1 MDFLTLTSSERI
13 ASNNRVVAVF
23 LSVTPAVLLSAGFSC
38 AIGSC
43 LSATCLGIM
52 LAVAAGVAI
61 ALGVLGFLPASKK
74 VPLWIALAAASM
86 ALLCALLIPSARWGF
101 YACANAVI
109 ARVNSIFGLYIP
121 LVAGAGMLC
130 EAVPLAVLAGV
141 FAGALGWLF
150 ANLSVSWP
158 TLLII
163 AICGTGSMALQLGD
177 SAVSMALGVAGW
189 LVQCRARELRGSTA
203 SLFQVLVGLGG
214 LCAACG
220 VLFALTA
227 SLVQPLPELSAM
239 SASAVKAVQSVRFG
253 EDTLPEGDLSQAVN
267 MNEGESTA
275 LSLAASKTLGDD
287 LLMKGFVGTT
297 FDGVSWGRG
306 DWMSY
311 EGEWSGMREW
321 LCQNGLTVAEQRA
334 AFDAEAERE
343 GGEPV
348 EAVEISVYASGANRR
363 YTYAPYTLRS
373 LGGTGA
379 MLTGSTI
386 LSMDLLPPKAYSE
399 IVDNVSVND
408 VIADSSW
415 LASSES
421 DYAKSERVYAAFVR
435 DNYLDVREEER
446 DAVDAYLFSSDS
458 WDAQAT
464 ASNAAVISRVRTMM
478 ASLAGET
485 ENPPTYTGA
494 SSFVAWFLGSAH
506 EGNSAYFA
514 TAATLAFRSQGIPA
528 RYVEGYRAADD
539 QLATAVDA
547 GVPLDLTAADA
558 HAWTEIYL
566 DGQGWTPV
574 EVTPGYYSQTLDAD
588 KIINVGEA
596 WSNGANDKTLDVGSV
611 AGQAEDKHRKD
622 VPVSH
627 SIPVVAK
634 VGIALICAV
643 IAVLLAL
650 FVRRLALRAWR
661 TRAIESDEQDIC
673 VPALYGYLALV
684 MKRGGV
690 DVFDETKPLD
700 CLDAFAAV
708 FPEIDPWEYRRAI
721 QLHQAYAFGG
731 RQLKPNELRTL
742 RRFTERLHRSMPTSQ
757 NVVERFRRYMLYAL

>member
-1 MDFLTLTSSERI
+1 MDFLTLTSTERI
-13 ASNNRVVAVF
+13 ASNNRVVAIF
-23 LSVTPAVLLSAGFSC
+23 LSVAPAVLLSAGFSC

-43 LSATCLGIM
+43 LSATCLGVM

-61 ALGVLGFLPASKK
+61 ALSVLGVLLVSKK
-74 VPLWIALAAASM
+74 APFWIALAAASV
-86 ALLCALLIPSARWGF
+86 ALICALLVPSARWGF

-109 ARVNSIFGLYIP
+109 ARINSIFGLYIP
-121 LVAGAGMLC
+121 LVAGAGMFC

-141 FAGALGWLF
+141 FAGAFGWLF

-163 AICGTGSMALQLGD
+163 VICGTGSMCLQLGD

-189 LVQCRARELRGSTA
+189 LVQCRAGELRGSTV
-203 SLFQVLVGLGG
+203 SLSQVFVGLGG

-239 SASAVKAVQSVRFG
+239 SASAAKAVQSIRFG
-253 EDTLPEGDLSQAVN
+253 EDTLPEGDLSQAAD
-267 MNEGESTA
+267 MNEGESTT
-275 LSLAASKTLGDD
+275 LSLTASKTLSDD

-321 LCQNGLTVAEQRA
+321 LRQNGLTVAEQRA

-348 EAVEISVYASGANRR
+348 EAVEISVFASGANRR

-373 LGGTGA
+373 LDGTGA

-386 LSMDLLPPKAYSE
+386 LSMDLLPSKAYSE

-446 DAVDAYLFSSDS
+446 NAIDAYLFSGDS
-458 WDAQAT
+458 WDAQT
-464 ASNAAVISRVRTMM
+464 TVSDTAVISRVRTMM
-478 ASLAGET
+478 ASLAGES
-485 ENPPTYTGA
+485 ENPPAYTGT
-494 SSFVAWFLGSAH
+494 SSFIAWFLGSAH

-539 QLATAVDA
+539 QLAAAVDA

-574 EVTPGYYSQTLDAD
+574 EVTPGYYSQALDAD
-588 KIINVGEA
+588 KIIDVGEA
-596 WSNGANDKTLDVGSV
+596 WSNGTNDKTLDVGSV
-611 AGQAEDKHRKD
+611 AGRDEDKHRKD
-622 VPVSH
+622 APVSH

-634 VGIALICAV
+634 VGVGLTGAV
-643 IAVLLAL
+643 IAALLAL
-650 FVRRLALRAWR
+650 LVRRFVLRVWR
-661 TRAIESDEQDIC
+661 TRTIESDEQDIC

-684 MKRGGV
+684 MKQSGV
-690 DVFDETKPLD
+690 DAFDDTKPLD

-731 RQLKPNELRTL
+731 RELKPNELRTL
-742 RRFTERLHRSMPTSQ
+742 RRFTKRLHRSMPASQ
-757 NVVERFRRYMLYAL
+757 NVIERFRRYMLHAL

>member
-1 MDFLTLTSSERI
+1 MDFLTLTSTERI
-13 ASNNRVVAVF
+13 ASNNRVVAIF
-23 LSVTPAVLLSAGFSC
+23 LSVAPAVLLSAGFSC

-43 LSATCLGIM
+43 LSATCLGVM

-61 ALGVLGFLPASKK
+61 ALSVLGVLLVSKK
-74 VPLWIALAAASM
+74 APFWIALAAASV
-86 ALLCALLIPSARWGF
+86 ALICALLVPSARWGF

-109 ARVNSIFGLYIP
+109 ARINSIFGLYIP

-141 FAGALGWLF
+141 FAGAFGWLF

-163 AICGTGSMALQLGD
+163 VICGTGSMCLQLGD

-189 LVQCRARELRGSTA
+189 LVQCRAGELRGSTV
-203 SLFQVLVGLGG
+203 SLSQVFVGLGG

-239 SASAVKAVQSVRFG
+239 SASAAKAVQSIRFG
-253 EDTLPEGDLSQAVN
+253 EDTLPEGDLSQAAD
-267 MNEGESTA
+267 MNEGESTT
-275 LSLAASKTLGDD
+275 LSLTASKTLSDD

-321 LCQNGLTVAEQRA
+321 LRQNDLTVAEQRA

-348 EAVEISVYASGANRR
+348 EAVEISVFASGANRR

-373 LGGTGA
+373 LDGTGA

-386 LSMDLLPPKAYSE
+386 LSMDLLPSKAYSE

-458 WDAQAT
+458 WDAQADVSDT
-464 ASNAAVISRVRTMM
+464 AVISRVRTMM

-485 ENPPTYTGA
+485 ENPPAYTGA
-494 SSFVAWFLGSAH
+494 PSFVAWFLGSAH

-514 TAATLAFRSQGIPA
+514 TAATLAFRSRGIPA

-539 QLATAVDA
+539 QLAAAVDA

-588 KIINVGEA
+588 KIIDVGEA
-596 WSNGANDKTLDVGSV
+596 WSNGTNDKTLDVGSV
-611 AGQAEDKHRKD
+611 AGQTEDKHRKD

-634 VGIALICAV
+634 VGVGLAGAV
-643 IAVLLAL
+643 IVVLLAL
-650 FVRRLALRAWR
+650 LVRRFVLRVWR

-684 MKRGGV
+684 MKQSGV
-690 DVFDETKPLD
+690 DAFDDTKPLD

-731 RQLKPNELRTL
+731 RELKPNELRTL
-742 RRFTERLHRSMPTSQ
+742 RRFTKRLHRSMPASQ
-757 NVVERFRRYMLYAL
+757 NVIERFRRYMLHAL

>member
-1 MDFLTLTSSERI
+1 MDFVTLASTERV

-23 LSVTPAVLLSAGFSC
+23 LSVVPAVLLSAGFSC
-38 AIGSC
+38 AIGWC
-43 LSATCLGIM
+43 LSATCMEIM
-52 LAVAAGVAI
+52 LGVAAGVAV
-61 ALGVLGFLPASKK
+61 ALGVLGVSLASKK
-74 VPLWIALAAASM
+74 VPFWIALAAAFV
-86 ALLCALLIPSARWGF
+86 ALLCALLVPSARWGF
-101 YACANAVI
+101 YACVNAVI
-109 ARVNSIFGLYIP
+109 GRVNTIFGLYIP
-121 LVAGAGMLC
+121 LVANAGLLC

-141 FAGALGWLF
+141 FAGSFAWLF

-158 TLLII
+158 TLLIV
-163 AICGTGSMALQLGD
+163 AICGAGSMALQVGD
-177 SAVSMALGVAGW
+177 SAMSMALGVTGW
-189 LVQCRARELRGSTA
+189 LVQCRARELRGSTVG
-203 SLFQVLVGLGG
+203 LPQVLVGLGG

-220 VLFALTA
+220 ALFALTA
-227 SLVQPLPELSAM
+227 CLVQPLPELSAM
-239 SASAVKAVQSVRFG
+239 SASAVKAAQSVRFG
-253 EDTLPEGDLSQAVN
+253 DDTLPEGDLLQAAH
-267 MNEGESTA
+267 MNEGASTT
-275 LSLAASKTLGDD
+275 LSLTASKTLADD

-311 EGEWSGMREW
+311 EGKWSGMREW
-321 LCQNGLTVAEQRA
+321 LRQNDLTVAEQRA
-334 AFDAEAERE
+334 AFDTEAERE

-348 EAVEISVYASGANRR
+348 EAVEISVNASGANRR
-363 YTYAPYTLRS
+363 YAYAPYTLRS
-373 LGGTGA
+373 LGSTGA

-386 LSMDLLPPKAYSE
+386 LSMDLLPPKAYSAT
-399 IVDNVSVND
+399 VDNVPMDD

-415 LASSES
+415 LASSKS

-435 DNYLDVREEER
+435 DTYMDVREEER

-458 WDAQAT
+458 WDAQAIVSDT
-464 ASNAAVISRVRTMM
+464 AVISRVRTMM
-478 ASLAGET
+478 ASLAGQT
-485 ENPPTYTGA
+485 DNPPTYTGA
-494 SSFVAWFLGSAH
+494 PSFVAWFLGSVH

-539 QLATAVDA
+539 QLAAAVRS
-547 GVPLDLTAADA
+547 GVPLNLTAADA

-588 KIINVGEA
+588 KIIDVGEA

-611 AGQAEDKHRKD
+611 AGRAKDRHRED
-622 VPVSH
+622 VPVMH
-627 SIPVVAK
+627 NIPVVAK
-634 VGIALICAV
+634 VGVGLIGTAIAA
-643 IAVLLAL
+643 LLAL
-650 FVRRLALRAWR
+650 FVRRFVLRAR
-661 TRAIESDEQDIC
+661 RARAIENDDQDIC

-684 MKRGGV
+684 MKQSGF
-690 DVFDETKPLD
+690 DAFDETKPLD

-708 FPEIDPWEYRRAI
+708 FPDIDPREYRRTI
-721 QLHQAYAFGG
+721 RLHQAYAFGG

-757 NVVERFRRYMLYAL
+757 NVIERFRRYMLYAL

>member
-1 MDFLTLTSSERI
+1 
-13 ASNNRVVAVF
+13 
-23 LSVTPAVLLSAGFSC
+23 
-38 AIGSC
+38 
-43 LSATCLGIM
+43 
-52 LAVAAGVAI
+52 
-61 ALGVLGFLPASKK
+61 
-74 VPLWIALAAASM
+74 
-86 ALLCALLIPSARWGF
+86 
-101 YACANAVI
+101 
-109 ARVNSIFGLYIP
+109 
-121 LVAGAGMLC
+121 
-130 EAVPLAVLAGV
+130 
-141 FAGALGWLF
+141 
-150 ANLSVSWP
+150 
-158 TLLII
+158 
-163 AICGTGSMALQLGD
+163 
-177 SAVSMALGVAGW
+177 
-189 LVQCRARELRGSTA
+189 
-203 SLFQVLVGLGG
+203 
-214 LCAACG
+214 
-220 VLFALTA
+220 
-227 SLVQPLPELSAM
+227 M
-239 SASAVKAVQSVRFG
+239 SASAAKAVQSIRFG
-253 EDTLPEGDLSQAVN
+253 EDTLPEGDLSQAAD
-267 MNEGESTA
+267 MNEGESTT
-275 LSLAASKTLGDD
+275 LSLTASKTLSDD

-321 LCQNGLTVAEQRA
+321 LRKNGLTVAEQRA

-348 EAVEISVYASGANRR
+348 EAVEISVFASGANRR

-373 LGGTGA
+373 LDGTGA

-386 LSMDLLPPKAYSE
+386 LSMDLLPSKAYSE

-458 WDAQAT
+458 WDAQADVSDT
-464 ASNAAVISRVRTMM
+464 AVISRVRTMM

-485 ENPPTYTGA
+485 ENPPAYTGA
-494 SSFVAWFLGSAH
+494 PSFVAWFLGSAH

-514 TAATLAFRSQGIPA
+514 TAATLAFRSRGIPA

-539 QLATAVDA
+539 QLAAAVDA

-588 KIINVGEA
+588 KIIDVGEA
-596 WSNGANDKTLDVGSV
+596 WSNGTNDKTLDAGSV
-611 AGQAEDKHRKD
+611 AGQTEDKHRKD
-622 VPVSH
+622 APVSH

-634 VGIALICAV
+634 VGAGLAGAV
-643 IAVLLAL
+643 IVVLLAL
-650 FVRRLALRAWR
+650 LVRRFVLRVWR

-684 MKRGGV
+684 MKQSGV
-690 DVFDETKPLD
+690 DAFDDTKPLD

-731 RQLKPNELRTL
+731 RELKPNELRTL

-757 NVVERFRRYMLYAL
+757 NVIERFRRYMLHAL

>member
-1 MDFLTLTSSERI
+1 MDFLTLTSTERI
-13 ASNNRVVAVF
+13 ASNNRVVAIF
-23 LSVTPAVLLSAGFSC
+23 LSVAPAVLLSAGFSC

-43 LSATCLGIM
+43 LSATCLGVM

-61 ALGVLGFLPASKK
+61 ALSVLGVLLASKK
-74 VPLWIALAAASM
+74 APFWIALAAASV
-86 ALLCALLIPSARWGF
+86 ALICALLVPSARWGF

-109 ARVNSIFGLYIP
+109 ARINSIFGLYIP

-141 FAGALGWLF
+141 FAGAFGWLF

-163 AICGTGSMALQLGD
+163 VICGAGSMCLQLGD

-189 LVQCRARELRGSTA
+189 LVQCRARELWGSTV
-203 SLFQVLVGLGG
+203 SLSQVFVGLGG

-239 SASAVKAVQSVRFG
+239 SASAAKAVQSIRFG
-253 EDTLPEGDLSQAVN
+253 EDTLPEGDLSQAAD
-267 MNEGESTA
+267 MNEGESTT
-275 LSLAASKTLGDD
+275 LSLTASKTLSDD

-321 LCQNGLTVAEQRA
+321 LRQNGLTVAEQRA

-343 GGEPV
+343 GGESV
-348 EAVEISVYASGANRR
+348 EAVEISVFASGANRR

-373 LGGTGA
+373 LDGTGA

-386 LSMDLLPPKAYSE
+386 LSMDLLPSKAYSE

-435 DNYLDVREEER
+435 DNYLDVSEEER
-446 DAVDAYLFSSDS
+446 DAVDAHLFSSDS
-458 WDAQAT
+458 WDAQANVSDT
-464 ASNAAVISRVRTMM
+464 AVISRVRTMM

-485 ENPPTYTGA
+485 ENPPAYTGA
-494 SSFVAWFLGSAH
+494 PSFVAWFLGSAH

-514 TAATLAFRSQGIPA
+514 TAATLAFRSRGIPA

-539 QLATAVDA
+539 QLAAAVDA

-588 KIINVGEA
+588 KIIDVGEA
-596 WSNGANDKTLDVGSV
+596 WSNGTNDKTLDVGSV
-611 AGQAEDKHRKD
+611 AGQTEDKHRKD
-622 VPVSH
+622 APVSH
-627 SIPVVAK
+627 GIPVVAK
-634 VGIALICAV
+634 VGVGLAGAV
-643 IAVLLAL
+643 IVVLLAL
-650 FVRRLALRAWR
+650 LVRRFVLRVWR

-684 MKRGGV
+684 MKQSGV
-690 DVFDETKPLD
+690 DAFDETKPLD

-721 QLHQAYAFGG
+721 QFHQAYAFGG
-731 RQLKPNELRTL
+731 RELKPNELRTL

-757 NVVERFRRYMLYAL
+757 NVIERFCRYMLHAL

>member
-1 MDFLTLTSSERI
+1 MDFLTLTSTERI
-13 ASNNRVVAVF
+13 ASNNRVVAIF
-23 LSVTPAVLLSAGFSC
+23 LSVAPAVLLSAGFSC

-43 LSATCLGIM
+43 LSATCLGVM

-61 ALGVLGFLPASKK
+61 ALSVLGVLLVSKK
-74 VPLWIALAAASM
+74 APFWIALAAASV
-86 ALLCALLIPSARWGF
+86 ALICALLVPSARWGF

-109 ARVNSIFGLYIP
+109 ARINSIFGLYIP

-141 FAGALGWLF
+141 FAGAFGWLF

-163 AICGTGSMALQLGD
+163 VICGTGSMCLQLGD

-189 LVQCRARELRGSTA
+189 LVQCRAGELRGSTV
-203 SLFQVLVGLGG
+203 SLSQVFVGLGG

-239 SASAVKAVQSVRFG
+239 SASAAKAVQSVRFG
-253 EDTLPEGDLSQAVN
+253 EDTLPEGDLSQAAD
-267 MNEGESTA
+267 MNEGESTM
-275 LSLAASKTLGDD
+275 LSLTASKTLGDD

-321 LCQNGLTVAEQRA
+321 LRQNGLTVAEQRA

-348 EAVEISVYASGANRR
+348 EAVEISVFASGANRR

-373 LGGTGA
+373 LDGTGA

-435 DNYLDVREEER
+435 DNYLDVSEEER

-458 WDAQAT
+458 WDAQADVSDT
-464 ASNAAVISRVRTMM
+464 AVISRVRTMM

-494 SSFVAWFLGSAH
+494 PSFVAWFLGSAH

-514 TAATLAFRSQGIPA
+514 TAATLAFRSRGIPA

-539 QLATAVDA
+539 QLAAAVDA
-547 GVPLDLTAADA
+547 GVPLELTAADA
-558 HAWTEIYL
+558 HAWTEVYL

-574 EVTPGYYSQTLDAD
+574 EVTPGYYNQTLDAD
-588 KIINVGEA
+588 KIIDVGEA
-596 WSNGANDKTLDVGSV
+596 WSNGTNDKTLDVGSV
-611 AGQAEDKHRKD
+611 AGQTEDKHRKD
-622 VPVSH
+622 APVSH
-627 SIPVVAK
+627 GVPVVAK
-634 VGIALICAV
+634 VGVGLTGAV
-643 IAVLLAL
+643 IAALLAL
-650 FVRRLALRAWR
+650 LVRRFVLRAWR

-684 MKRGGV
+684 MKQSGV

-731 RQLKPNELRTL
+731 RELKPNELRTL
-742 RRFTERLHRSMPTSQ
+742 RRFTERLHRSMPASQ
-757 NVVERFRRYMLYAL
+757 NVIERFRRYMLHAL

>member
-1 MDFLTLTSSERI
+1 MDFLTLTSTERI
-13 ASNNRVVAVF
+13 ASNNRVVAIF
-23 LSVTPAVLLSAGFSC
+23 LSVAPAVLLSAGFSC

-43 LSATCLGIM
+43 LSATCLGVM
-52 LAVAAGVAI
+52 LVVAAGVAI
-61 ALGVLGFLPASKK
+61 ALSVLGVLLASKK
-74 VPLWIALAAASM
+74 APFWIALAAASV
-86 ALLCALLIPSARWGF
+86 ALICALLVPSARWGF

-109 ARVNSIFGLYIP
+109 ARINSIFGLYIP

-141 FAGALGWLF
+141 FAGAFGWLF

-163 AICGTGSMALQLGD
+163 VICGTGSMCLQLGD
-177 SAVSMALGVAGW
+177 CAVSMALGVAGW
-189 LVQCRARELRGSTA
+189 LVQCRARELWGSTV
-203 SLFQVLVGLGG
+203 SLSQVFVGLGG

-239 SASAVKAVQSVRFG
+239 SASAAKAVQSIRFG
-253 EDTLPEGDLSQAVN
+253 EDTLPEGDLSQAAD
-267 MNEGESTA
+267 MNEGESTT
-275 LSLAASKTLGDD
+275 LSITASKTLSDD

-321 LCQNGLTVAEQRA
+321 LRKNGLTVAEQRA

-343 GGEPV
+343 GGEPA

-373 LGGTGA
+373 LDGTGA

-386 LSMDLLPPKAYSE
+386 LSMDLLPSKAYSE

-446 DAVDAYLFSSDS
+446 NAIDAYLFSGDS
-458 WDAQAT
+458 WDAQT
-464 ASNAAVISRVRTMM
+464 TVSDTAVISRVRTMM
-478 ASLAGET
+478 ASLAGES

-494 SSFVAWFLGSAH
+494 SSFIAWFLGSAH

-514 TAATLAFRSQGIPA
+514 TAATLAFRSRGIPA
-528 RYVEGYRAADD
+528 RYVEGYRVADD
-539 QLATAVDA
+539 QLAAAVDA
-547 GVPLDLTAADA
+547 GVPLELTAADA

-588 KIINVGEA
+588 KIIDVGEA
-596 WSNGANDKTLDVGSV
+596 WSNGTNDKTLDVGSV
-611 AGQAEDKHRKD
+611 AGQTEDKHRKD

-634 VGIALICAV
+634 VGVGLAGAV
-643 IAVLLAL
+643 IVVLLAL
-650 FVRRLALRAWR
+650 LVRRFVLRVWR

-684 MKRGGV
+684 MKQSGV
-690 DVFDETKPLD
+690 DAFDDTKPLD
-700 CLDAFAAV
+700 CLDAFATV

-731 RQLKPNELRTL
+731 RELKPNELRTL
-742 RRFTERLHRSMPTSQ
+742 RRFTERLHRSMSTSQ
-757 NVVERFRRYMLYAL
+757 NVIERFRRYMLHAL